1 MSMSDV
7 PNFAGKAMTVKGPID
22 PEELGRTIMHEH
34 LFIDFWRDKQPDFN
48 APATL
53 AGLWDQKLTLENLHF
68 ARDRKR
74 IKDNY
79 LLTDENVAVKEAMEF
94 KRAGGNTIVD
104 VTSIGLGR
112 DPMALQQVAD
122 ATGLNIVMG
131 AGWYQ
136 KFYHPDDMDQRTVED
151 LRDEIIGDIAVGVGG
166 TGVRSGIIGEVGIN
180 GNPLTPN
187 EMKSVRASAEASRAT
202 GAAITF
208 HHGGWGKEKLEVAS
222 AVAEAGGDLT
232 RTVFGHSDGI
242 AGNMELMLGLL
253 RLGAYIEF
261 DLLGRVNVPLTW
273 KGELPAAPTEPVRAT
288 TAVVADAIPRLI
300 EAGYEDKIVLAQDC
314 CMKIHLKAYGGSG
327 YSYVLERFLPFLIS
341 QGVTEHQANKLMV
354 ENPRRILTLVEPS

>member
-1 MSMSDV
+1 
-7 PNFAGKAMTVKGPID
+7 
-22 PEELGRTIMHEH
+22 
-34 LFIDFWRDKQPDFN
+34 
-48 APATL
+48 
-53 AGLWDQKLTLENLHF
+53 
-68 ARDRKR
+68 
-74 IKDNY
+74 
-79 LLTDENVAVKEAMEF
+79 MEF

-208 HHGGWGKEKLEVAS
+208 HHGGWGKEKPPAPS
-222 AVAEAGGDLT
+222 
-232 RTVFGHSDGI
+232 R
-242 AGNMELMLGLL
+242 
-253 RLGAYIEF
+253 RL
-261 DLLGRVNVPLTW
+261 
-273 KGELPAAPTEPVRAT
+273 AA
-288 TAVVADAIPRLI
+288 I
-300 EAGYEDKIVLAQDC
+300 
-314 CMKIHLKAYGGSG
+314 
-327 YSYVLERFLPFLIS
+327 
-341 QGVTEHQANKLMV
+341 
-354 ENPRRILTLVEPS
+354 

>member
-1 MSMSDV
+1 MSDI
-7 PNFAGKAMTVKGPID
+7 PNMAGKAITVQGPID
-22 PEELGRTIMHEH
+22 PGELGSTIMHEH

-68 ARDRKR
+68 AREGKR

-79 LLTDENVAVKEAMEF
+79 VLMDENVAVKEALEF
-94 KRAGGNTIVD
+94 QRAGGNTIVD

-112 DPMALQQVAD
+112 DPMALRHVAA
-122 ATGLNIVMG
+122 ATSLNIVMG

-136 KFYHPDDMDQRTVED
+136 KAYHPEDMDRRTVED
-151 LRDEIIGDIAVGVGG
+151 LRDEIIRDIAVGVGD

-180 GNPLTPN
+180 GNPLTGN
-187 EMKSVRASAEASRAT
+187 ELKSVRASAEASRAT
-202 GAAITF
+202 GAAISF

-222 AVAEAGGDLT
+222 VVAESGGDLN
-232 RTVFGHSDGI
+232 RTVFGHSAGI
-242 AGNMELMLGLL
+242 AGNMELMLDLL
-253 RLGAYIEF
+253 RLGCYIEF

-273 KGELPAAPTEPVRAT
+273 KGDLPAAPTEPVRAT

-300 EAGYEDKIVLAQDC
+300 EAGYGDRIVLAQDC
-314 CMKIHLKAYGGSG
+314 CMKIHLKSYGGSG
-327 YSYVLERFLPFLIS
+327 YSYVLEKFLPFLVEL
-341 QGVTEHQANKLMV
+341 GVTE
-354 ENPRRILTLVEPS
+354 E

>member
-1 MSMSDV
+1 MSDI
-7 PNFAGKAMTVKGPID
+7 PNMAGKAITVQGPID
-22 PEELGRTIMHEH
+22 PGELGRTIMHEH

-68 ARDRKR
+68 AREGKR

-79 LLTDENVAVKEAMEF
+79 VLMDENVAVKEALEF
-94 KRAGGNTIVD
+94 QRAGGNTIVD

-112 DPMALQQVAD
+112 DPMAQRHVAA
-122 ATGLNIVMG
+122 ATSLNIVMG

-136 KFYHPDDMDQRTVED
+136 KAYHPEDMDRRTVED
-151 LRDEIIGDIAVGVGG
+151 LRDEIIRDIAVGVGD

-180 GNPLTPN
+180 GNPLTGN
-187 EMKSVRASAEASRAT
+187 ELKSVRASAEASRAT
-202 GAAITF
+202 GAAISF

-222 AVAEAGGDLT
+222 VVAESGGDLN
-232 RTVFGHSDGI
+232 RTVFGHSAGI
-242 AGNMELMLGLL
+242 AGNMELMLDLL
-253 RLGAYIEF
+253 RLGCYIEF

-273 KGELPAAPTEPVRAT
+273 KGDLPAAPTEPVRAT

-300 EAGYEDKIVLAQDC
+300 EAGYGDRIVLAQDC
-314 CMKIHLKAYGGSG
+314 CMKIHLKSYGGSG
-327 YSYVLERFLPFLIS
+327 YSYVLEKFLPFLVEL
-341 QGVTEHQANKLMV
+341 GVTEEQANKLMV
-354 ENPRRILTLVEPS
+354 ENPRRILTLVEPG